1 MPDNIVKIVSAIIL
15 AIVVFVN
22 TIGNTIGIG
31 DIIPTQPEET
41 TVTTSTEETFDEVA
55 AAEFIA
61 FLNTETAKIANE
73 GSYNLKREAVY
84 TESFDV
90 GGATGIL
97 NGLISAIDENS
108 NLDSVVGDYLD
119 IGVEEA
125 AVPED
130 AVSDDYK
137 IKATNLRVYDLT
149 SFSAENGVYKFA
161 IKDAS
166 NPKKNGATGFS
177 SFTNDFITEEEVVDD
192 IAGLTSA
199 ITVTDSNVEYTN
211 IEVSVKVEAGKI
223 AEISYSYDMDAE
235 ISLKAGVNINI
246 NGTGATKTSAS
257 FTNIEY

>member
-41 TVTTSTEETFDEVA
+41 TVTSSTEETFDEEA
-55 AAEFIA
+55 AAEFLA
-61 FLNTETAKIANE
+61 FLNAETAKIAGE

-84 TESFDV
+84 TESIDV
-90 GGATGIL
+90 GAATGVL
-97 NGLISAIDENS
+97 NSLISAIDENS

-119 IGVEEA
+119 IGVEDA

-137 IKATNLRVYDLT
+137 IKATNLRANDLT
-149 SFSAENGVYKFA
+149 SFSAENGVYKFT

-177 SFTNDFITEEEVVDD
+177 NFTNDFVTEEEVVDD
-192 IAGLTSA
+192 IAGFTSV

-235 ISLKAGVNINI
+235 ISLKAGINI
-246 NGTGATKTSAS
+246 KGTGATKTTSS